1 MINGPR
7 LRLRSERIAIVIIDI
22 PEQINGG
29 TDNNCDLTIS
39 YGIKK
44 IINKLFEYLLNKN
57 IFI

>member
-7 LRLRSERIAIVIIDI
+7 LRLRSERIAIVVVDI

-39 YGIKK
+39 YNKK
-44 IINKLFEYLLNKN
+44 IINYLN
-57 IFI
+57 IY